1 MASICYIAHMLSLV
15 KEKSEILQQVDELT
29 NIKNE
34 LSEQVSVFCF

>member
-1 MASICYIAHMLSLV
+1 MLFLV

>member
-1 MASICYIAHMLSLV
+1 MASICYIAHTFFLV

-34 LSEQVSVFCF
+34 LSEQVSVFCL